1 MIKFSLQLKTWQY
14 CNTSIFIA
22 AISSYEQVS
31 TLMSDYSAKS
41 QIKNAARKS
50 RTILRPAIQNECGN
64 TNESFIKL
72 LSIEWHVLLNWW
84 TNLNLTRRLLKSL
97 MPSSCSG
104 LRISTVVSIEKRD
117 LKCLLSLST
126 EYQTSSIEFYET
138 RAFCLFR
145 RKSRF

>member
-1 MIKFSLQLKTWQY
+1 MIKFSLQLKTRQY
-14 CNTSIFIA
+14 CNTSILIA

-41 QIKNAARKS
+41 QIKNAAHKS

-84 TNLNLTRRLLKSL
+84 TNLNLTRRLHKSL
-97 MPSSCSG
+97 M
-104 LRISTVVSIEKRD
+104 LVSIEKRD
-117 LKCLLSLST
+117 LTCLLSL
-126 EYQTSSIEFYET
+126 EKYQVSN
-138 RAFCLFR
+138 L
-145 RKSRF
+145 